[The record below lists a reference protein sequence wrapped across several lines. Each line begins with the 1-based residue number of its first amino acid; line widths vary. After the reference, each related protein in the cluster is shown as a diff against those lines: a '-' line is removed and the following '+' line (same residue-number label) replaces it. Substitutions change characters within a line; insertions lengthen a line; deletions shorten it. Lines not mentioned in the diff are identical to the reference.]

1 MNTPV
6 IVTRALR
13 HSYGEG
19 ELRNPILHGLD
30 FEVKAGE
37 ITLLVGP
44 SGSGKSTLLTLV
56 GALRSVQE
64 GSLQVL
70 GQELQG
76 ASAAELMAVRR
87 RIGFIFQ
94 SHNLVASLTVLQN
107 VQLLLQLSEPSGQ
120 RREQRAIELLEAVGL
135 GHRLHHYPDELS
147 GGQRQRVAIARALA
161 PEPELI
167 LADEPTRLPRQ
178 PVGPRC
184 GGTAGF
190 PLPPPPERRAAGHPR
205 PAPSQRRGQNLA
217 DRRRQGS
224 SMAGGSGGMS
234 EAVFPQSWR
243 GQWTWQGRR
252 VAYVACRAAEAA
264 EKQQRRSP
272 AGGGAGAW
280 LRGLQGALAP
290 ERGGSGGGA

>member
-1 MNTPV
+1 MPSSAPV
-6 IVTRALR
+6 IVTRSLR

-19 ELRNPILHGLD
+19 ELHSQILHGLD

-76 ASAAELMAVRR
+76 ASDQALMAVRR

-107 VQLLLQLSEPSGQ
+107 VQLLLQLSEPRHE
-120 RREQRAIELLEAVGL
+120 RREQRAVELLEAVGL
-135 GHRLHHYPDELS
+135 GHRLRHYPDELS

-167 LADEPTRLPRQ
+167 LADEPTASLD
-178 PVGPRC
+178 
-184 GGTAGF
+184 
-190 PLPPPPERRAAGHPR
+190 
-205 PAPSQRRGQNLA
+205 SQSGRDVVELLGSLC
-217 DRRRQGS
+217 RRRQS
-224 SMAGGSGGMS
+224 
-234 EAVFPQSWR
+234 AVLLVTHDLRLLNDADRIWR
-243 GQWTWQGRR
+243 IEDGKVHPWQ
-252 VAYVACRAAEAA
+252 VEQAA
-264 EKQQRRSP
+264 
-272 AGGGAGAW
+272 
-280 LRGLQGALAP
+280 
-290 ERGGSGGGA
+290 